1 MTKRSATTSLAATV
15 LLGAIAIAC
24 RESAPPAPTKLYEVG
39 DNAWYE
45 GNVTRLDISP
55 DGHRALF
62 GLFRKRHLVDLTTGE
77 EDQTTLAKGLD
88 QVGGAVF
95 CGPTIILRDG
105 LRGTDRGWFLPQGDQ
120 LQLIPSLPEDA
131 VITCNADGKSMAYYR
146 AGQPRAGVFVG
157 QPPDFKNYPLDG
169 DASAAAF
176 TPDGSKLLATSI
188 NDAGVSSLVEITIGT
203 GANRSIAKDLDMMP
217 GPNTIGVSSDGRHIY
232 LALASAGAPDNA
244 ARHQPMAMR
253 YLQIYELD
261 ATTGARR
268 SIVATDQ
275 DNYDPNVVDGYLYW
289 SRVLTHKAVA
299 VIPATGGQVREI
311 MEGADL
317 PMWSP
322 DARRISYTYDRD
334 RMADGALPMDVG
346 VISVDS
352 GANRTSEPAAFVTG
366 YHEDFTAAWSP
377 DGHWI
382 AWHSHRPPTPVP
394 FYESP
399 GHTDDIY
406 LRIADDTKAPELRL
420 TDFGWEVGPAYWAP
434 DGRRLL
440 FSGWLKGGT
449 PFMDRLWIATIDP
462 KSGKLLHADLL
473 PLPAGMRSTRWA
485 IWSPDGKAIAVE
497 DDQGD
502 GKRILWVMRPDGSHA
517 RKLTD
522 YTGNTYGALDWSP
535 DGKSIIYTGLADGR
549 NQLFTIP
556 SAGGT
561 PQQFTRDPANVLH
574 PRFSPNGHWIA
585 VSHLE
590 KSHQIW
596 REKL

>member
-1 MTKRSATTSLAATV
+1 
-15 LLGAIAIAC
+15 
-24 RESAPPAPTKLYEVG
+24 
-39 DNAWYE
+39 
-45 GNVTRLDISP
+45 
-55 DGHRALF
+55 
-62 GLFRKRHLVDLTTGE
+62 
-77 EDQTTLAKGLD
+77 
-88 QVGGAVF
+88 
-95 CGPTIILRDG
+95 
-105 LRGTDRGWFLPQGDQ
+105 
-120 LQLIPSLPEDA
+120 
-131 VITCNADGKSMAYYR
+131 
-146 AGQPRAGVFVG
+146 
-157 QPPDFKNYPLDG
+157 
-169 DASAAAF
+169 
-176 TPDGSKLLATSI
+176 
-188 NDAGVSSLVEITIGT
+188 
-203 GANRSIAKDLDMMP
+203 
-217 GPNTIGVSSDGRHIY
+217 
-232 LALASAGAPDNA
+232 
-244 ARHQPMAMR
+244 
-253 YLQIYELD
+253 
-261 ATTGARR
+261 
-268 SIVATDQ
+268 
-275 DNYDPNVVDGYLYW
+275 
-289 SRVLTHKAVA
+289 
-299 VIPATGGQVREI
+299 
-311 MEGADL
+311 
-317 PMWSP
+317 
-322 DARRISYTYDRD
+322 
-334 RMADGALPMDVG
+334 
-346 VISVDS
+346 
-352 GANRTSEPAAFVTG
+352 
-366 YHEDFTAAWSP
+366 
-377 DGHWI
+377 
-382 AWHSHRPPTPVP
+382 VP

-440 FSGWLKGGT
+440 FTGWLKGGT
-449 PFMDRLWIATIDP
+449 PFMDRAWVATIDP

-485 IWSPDGKAIAVE
+485 VWSPDGKAIAVE

-596 REKL
+596 RQGL

>member
-1 MTKRSATTSLAATV
+1 MTVRSVATSL
-15 LLGAIAIAC
+15 LLTALCGTAPIGC
-24 RESAPPAPTKLYEVG
+24 REPVPPTPTKLYEVA

-45 GNVTRLDISP
+45 GNLSRLAISQ
-55 DGHRALF
+55 DGRQALF
-62 GLFRKRHLVDLTTGE
+62 RLFGQPHLVALASGQ
-77 EDQTTLAKGLD
+77 EDQAALGKGLD
-88 QVGGAVF
+88 QVADAAF
-95 CGPTIILRDG
+95 CGPTVVLRNG
-105 LRGTDRGWFLPQGDQ
+105 RRGAEHGWFEPQGDQ
-120 LQLIPSLPEDA
+120 LQLVPSLPEDA
-131 VITCNADGKSMAYYR
+131 RVTCSADGKSMAYYR
-146 AGQPRAGVFVG
+146 SAQTRAGVFAG
-157 QPPDFKNYPLDG
+157 RPPDFKNYPLDG

-176 TPDGSKLLATSI
+176 TPDGSGLLATSI
-188 NDAGVSSLVEITIGT
+188 NDAGVSSLVEITLST
-203 GANRSIAKDLDMMP
+203 GATRTIAKDLDMMP
-217 GPNTIGVSSDGRHIY
+217 GSNTIGVSSNGRHIY
-232 LALASAGAPDNA
+232 LALASPGAPDNA

-261 ATTGARR
+261 AATGARR

-275 DNYDPNVVDGYLYW
+275 DNYDPNVVEGSLYW
-289 SRVLTHKAVA
+289 SRVLTRKAVA
-299 VIPATGGQVREI
+299 VLPASGGDARDVL
-311 MEGADL
+311 EGADL

-322 DARRISYTYDRD
+322 DGRRMSYTYDRD

-352 GANRTSEPAAFVTG
+352 NAHRTSEPTAFVTG

-406 LRIADDTKAPELRL
+406 LRVAEDRKAPELRL

-440 FSGWLKGGT
+440 FSGWEKGGT
-449 PFMDRLWIATIDP
+449 PFIDHSWIATIDP
-462 KSGKLLHADLL
+462 KSGKLLHADRV
-473 PLPAGMRSTRWA
+473 PVPVGMRSTHWA
-485 IWSPDGKAIAVE
+485 IWSPDGKEIAIE
-497 DDQGD
+497 DDQGG
-502 GKRILWVMRPDGSHA
+502 GKRILWVMHPDGSHA
-517 RKLTD
+517 RKLVD

-535 DGKSIIYTGLADGR
+535 DGKTIVYAGLADGR

-556 SAGGT
+556 SAGGA
-561 PQQFTRDPANVLH
+561 PQQFTHDPANVLH
-574 PRFSPNGHWIA
+574 PRFSPNGRWIG

-596 REKL
+596 REGL